1 MSDMKRTTGKQYW
14 RSLDQLAET
23 QQFKEWLHR
32 EFPAGA
38 SEFDNAWSRRSFLTL
53 MGASVALAGLSGC
66 RRPVE
71 KIVPYVTQPEE
82 VTPGVPHYY
91 ATAIPAGLTAY
102 GVLVKSNEGRPTKIE
117 GNPAHPSSLG
127 SSTIHQQ
134 AEILNLY
141 DPDRSRQVLK
151 RGSDSTWDSFAAFWK
166 ERLAAFTASKGAG
179 LAVLARPFNSPT
191 MKRLAERFRETF
203 PQATWATFEP
213 ISDYAIYQGTKAAT
227 GKELQPVYDF
237 GQAEVIVSLESD
249 FLYTETES
257 IRATRGF
264 ADGRRMTER
273 NVTMNRL
280 YVVES
285 AMSVTGAAADHRVR
299 MPSSQIGTFA
309 LALAAELQ
317 RNGLN
322 ITGLSAEIQSE
333 ASAFNAK
340 WLSAVAHDL
349 MRARGKSLVVAG
361 RKQSA
366 QVHALVTL
374 INSALGNI
382 GRTVTFV
389 EPVDAGMPNQDESR
403 RLVDRMSG
411 GEIDTLILLGGN
423 PVYDAPVDWGF
434 DEALGKVKHAVHM
447 SSHVDETS
455 VVCEWHL
462 PEAYFLESWG
472 DFRSA
477 DGTASLVQP
486 LIEPLFGGRS
496 PIEVLAHVVTGDQ
509 KTGYELTRETWS
521 TVWSPI
527 TFESNWRR
535 SLHDGL
541 VRESALP
548 TVSPK
553 IDGSAVAAYLRQ
565 NPMPSQLADATN
577 LEITFAP
584 SHLFDGRYANNGWL
598 QELPDPITKIA
609 WDNVACISKKIADAF
624 GLANGEMAHLEY
636 KGRTLDIPVWIQPGQ
651 ADHSVSLQLG
661 YGRTEAGR
669 VGTSV
674 GANAYL
680 LRSSDSL
687 YFGLGVKLTRLGD
700 CYMLANV
707 QDHGSMEGRPILR
720 EAPLQQYQRDGKLHP
735 EMIDHPPLTAL
746 WDEHKYD
753 EGYQWG
759 MTIDLTACTGCNA
772 CTIACQSENNIPIVG
787 KEQVSRGREM
797 HWIRLDRYFS
807 GDVENPE
814 VAYQPM
820 ACQHCEN
827 APCEQ
832 VCPVA
837 ATVHDREG
845 LNVMVYNRCI
855 GTRYCSNNCPYKVRR
870 FNFFNY
876 TKELPET
883 VQMQQNPDV
892 TVRSRGVMEK
902 CTYCIQRI
910 NAGKF
915 NAKKEGRPVKDG
927 EIVTACQ
934 QVCPAKAITFGNIND
949 PNAKVVVIKKNDRNY
964 RVLEEFNTRTRTSY
978 LGKLRNPNP
987 ELGTTELG

>member
-1 MSDMKRTTGKQYW
+1 MKPKAGKQYW
-14 RSLDQLAET
+14 RSLEQLAET
-23 QQFKEWLHR
+23 TQFKEWLHR
-32 EFPAGA
+32 EFPSGA
-38 SEFDNAWSRRSFLTL
+38 SEFDNSWSRRSFLTL

-82 VTPGVPHYY
+82 VTLGVPHYY

-117 GNPAHPSSLG
+117 GNPEHPSSLG
-127 SSTIHQQ
+127 SSTIHLQ

-151 RGSDSTWDSFAAFWK
+151 QSNESTWDAFAAFWK
-166 ERLAAFTASKGAG
+166 ERHAAFTVSKGAG
-179 LAVLARPFNSPT
+179 LAVLARPSNSPT
-191 MKRLAERFRETF
+191 MKRLANEFKTKF
-203 PQATWATFEP
+203 PDAIWGTYEP
-213 ISDYAIYQGTKAAT
+213 ISDYAIYQGIKAAT

-237 GQAEVIVSLESD
+237 GQAEVILSLESD

-273 NVTMNRL
+273 NGTMNRL

-285 AMSVTGAAADHRVR
+285 AMSVTGAAADHRLRVQSNR
-299 MPSSQIGTFA
+299 VSAFAMA
-309 LALAAELQ
+309 LAGELQ
-317 RNGLN
+317 KNGLG
-322 ITGLSAEIQSE
+322 ISGVSADLLGSG
-333 ASAFNAK
+333 NAADSH
-340 WLSAVAHDL
+340 WLGAVARDL
-349 MRARGKSLVVAG
+349 LRARGKCLVVAG
-361 RKQSA
+361 RRQSA
-366 QVHALVTL
+366 QVHALVAL

-382 GRTVTFV
+382 GRTVTY
-389 EPVDAGMPNQDESR
+389 VDPIDAILPNREASKH
-403 RLVDRMSG
+403 LVDQMKAGKVDSL
-411 GEIDTLILLGGN
+411 LILGGN
-423 PVYDAPVDWGF
+423 PVYDAPVDWAFG
-434 DEALGKVKHAVHM
+434 EALGRVKHAIHL
-447 SSHVDETS
+447 SSHADETS
-455 VVCEWHL
+455 VACEWHL
-462 PEAYFLESWG
+462 PEAHFLESWG
-472 DFRSA
+472 DVRSA
-477 DGTASLVQP
+477 DGTASLIQP
-486 LIEPLFGGRS
+486 LIEPLFGARS
-496 PIEVLAHVVTGDQ
+496 HIEILSQLTTGEQ
-509 KTGYELTRETWS
+509 KTGYELTRETWGK
-521 TVWSPI
+521 VWTPI
-527 TFESNWRR
+527 TLESNWRR
-535 SLHDGL
+535 YLHDGI
-541 VRESALP
+541 VKGSEF
-548 TVSPK
+548 PK
-553 IDGSAVAAYLRQ
+553 LNPSIDAAAAAAFIRQ
-565 NPMPSQLADATN
+565 NPVSKDEATPTT
-577 LEITFAP
+577 LEVTFAA
-584 SHLFDGRYANNGWL
+584 SHLFDGSYANNGWL

-609 WDNVACISKKIADAF
+609 WDNVACFSKKTAEQF
-624 GLANGEMAHLEY
+624 GVDNGDLVRIEY
-636 KGRTLDIPVWIQPGQ
+636 GGREVTVPVWIQPGQ
-651 ADHSVSLQLG
+651 ADNSIALQLG

-669 VGTSV
+669 VGSGV
-674 GANAYL
+674 GADCYK
-680 LRSSDSL
+680 LRTSDSL
-687 YFGLGVKLTRLGD
+687 YFGVGAEITRTGESYKLAT
-700 CYMLANV
+700 V
-707 QDHGSMEGRPILR
+707 QDHGSMEGRAILR
-720 EAPLQQYQRDGKLHP
+720 EAPLDQYQKDGKLHP
-735 EMIDHPPLTAL
+735 EMTEHPPLTAL

-787 KEQVSRGREM
+787 KEQVSHGREM

-807 GDVENPE
+807 GKEEDPE
-814 VAYQPM
+814 VSYQPM

-876 TKELPET
+876 TKDLPELI
-883 VQMQQNPDV
+883 QMQQNPDV

-902 CTYCIQRI
+902 CTYCVQRI

-915 NAKKEGRPVKDG
+915 AAKKEGREVRDG

-934 QVCPAKAITFGNIND
+934 QVCPAKAITFGNIKD
-949 PNAKVVVIKKNDRNY
+949 PAAKVVAIKQNDRNY

-978 LGKLRNPNP
+978 LGRLRNPNP
-987 ELGTTELG
+987 ELGSTELG